1 MIPTVRVAGP
11 PTALLATSSLAAV
24 LTDVGPDF
32 LRAHRWYAAKARQLA
47 RVSLV
52 DALPVT
58 AEPVLAIVLVRC
70 DFAHGP
76 AETYQLLLGMKPA
89 IGDAPPPDVLA
100 SIQGNG
106 ETVWLY
112 EAATEPLAALSLLSL
127 LPSPRPPTGQS
138 GHLASIPAPEP
149 PPRRFATTD
158 IRPIGAEQSNTS
170 IVFGREVVLKLY
182 RKLEPGLSPDLE
194 LNHFLSEAGFA
205 HVPRFRGALEY
216 VGTGEPIALA
226 LVQDYVPNHGD
237 GWADALQSVQDY
249 LGKPSRE
256 TLQGYEARIRQL
268 GHITG
273 GLHRALAAAPK
284 STPMAA
290 EPVSAT
296 DVHAWQQGWQAR
308 WRQLVPLLQARGYD
322 AESLQRAL
330 AGAAARYEAIGDA
343 GSKIRHHG
351 DYHLGQV
358 LRLDHDWLILDF
370 EGEPARSLAERQA
383 KQSPLRDVAGMMRS
397 FGYAAHVGLAARAR
411 QDEEA
416 RQRLSALADTWEEAA
431 RQAFWQGYLD
441 AMHDSCLLPPTGSD
455 RKRLLELFELD
466 KAIYELG
473 YELNNRPDW
482 VDIPLAGIWQ
492 LVKP

>member
-11 PTALLATSSLAAV
+11 PTALLATSSLATI
-24 LTDVGPDF
+24 LTELGPAF
-32 LRAHRWYAAKARQLA
+32 LRRQRWYGAKARQLD

-52 DALPVT
+52 DALPIA
-58 AEPVLAIVLVRC
+58 AEPALAIVLVRC

-76 AETYQLLLGMKPA
+76 AETYQLLLSIKPA
-89 IGDAPPPDVLA
+89 TGGTPPTDILA
-100 SIQGNG
+100 NIQGSG

-112 EAATEPLAALSLLSL
+112 EAATDLQAALSLLELIRSQA
-127 LPSPRPPTGQS
+127 PPAGQS
-138 GHLASIPAPEP
+138 GRLVSIPTLQP
-149 PPRRFATTD
+149 PPCRFATTD

-170 IVFGREVVLKLY
+170 IIFGQEVILKLY

-194 LNHFLSEAGFA
+194 LNRFLSEAGFT
-205 HVPRFRGALEY
+205 HVPRFLGALEY
-216 VGTGEPIALA
+216 VGTSEPIALA

-237 GWADALQSVQDY
+237 GWADALQSVKDY
-249 LGKPSRE
+249 LGNPSPE

-268 GHITG
+268 GRVTG
-273 GLHRALAAAPK
+273 EMHRAMAAAPK

-296 DVHAWQQGWQAR
+296 DVHAWQQGWQAH
-308 WRQLVPLLQARGYD
+308 WRQLVPLLQASGHD
-322 AESLQRAL
+322 AEPLQGAL
-330 AGAAARYEAIGDA
+330 AGAAARFGAIGDA

-358 LRLDHDWLILDF
+358 LRLDSDWLILDF
-370 EGEPARSLAERQA
+370 EGEPARSLAERRA
-383 KQSPLRDVAGMMRS
+383 KQSPLRDVAGMLRS
-397 FGYAAHVGLAARAR
+397 FGYAAHVGLSERATPDR
-411 QDEEA
+411 QA
-416 RQRLSALADTWEEAA
+416 WQRLSARAEAWEEAA
-431 RQAFWQGYLD
+431 RQAFWTGYLD
-441 AMHDSCLLPPTGSD
+441 AMHDSGLLPPAGSD

-482 VDIPLAGIWQ
+482 VNIPLTGIRR
-492 LVKP
+492 LTET